1 MLRELKIKWLK
12 WIDGIDL
19 PEKKIEEILE
29 SYDFHELDIEAALE
43 ANQRARIDSYD
54 DYLFLTLHFPK
65 YNQLQK
71 IYNLNEFHV
80 FVGKDF
86 LITLRDFEGQYIDD
100 IYNKYEKKGE
110 NEYDLEISPGL
121 VLYEII
127 QAMLEKMFQVSSN
140 IRKDIRTIEKEVF
153 RKSSSPLVKD
163 ILIKKRNIIVL
174 KHMFQP
180 QMWVLIALENHMKK
194 LFNDDIEAY
203 FEDLEDKLQRIIT
216 DILVLE
222 EQVESLEDAF
232 KSLIDI
238 QTNWIIR
245 LLTIFSAFMLPL
257 TFVTSFYGMNI
268 ELPYQDSPE
277 IAYISMFWS
286 LVVLWAVFWVFLKRR
301 KV

>member
-19 PEKKIEEILE
+19 TEKKIEEILE

-43 ANQRARIDSYD
+43 SNQRARIDSYD

-86 LITLRDFEGQYIDD
+86 LITLRDFEWQYIDD
-100 IYNKYEKKGE
+100 IYNRYEIKEE
-110 NEYDLEISPGL
+110 NEYDVEISPGL

-140 IRKDIRTIEKEVF
+140 IRKDIRMIEKEVF

-268 ELPYQDSPE
+268 DLPYQDSPE

-286 LVVLWAVFWVFLKRR
+286 LVILWVIFWVFLKRR

>member
-1 MLRELKIKWLK
+1 MLRQFNIKWLK

-19 PEKKIEEILE
+19 PEKQIEEILE

-65 YNQLQK
+65 YNQIQK

-194 LFNDDIEAY
+194 LFNDDLMIIFCY
-203 FEDLEDKLQRIIT
+203 YKLLSEI
-216 DILVLE
+216 
-222 EQVESLEDAF
+222 
-232 KSLIDI
+232 K
-238 QTNWIIR
+238 IR
-245 LLTIFSAFMLPL
+245 K
-257 TFVTSFYGMNI
+257 N
-268 ELPYQDSPE
+268 
-277 IAYISMFWS
+277 
-286 LVVLWAVFWVFLKRR
+286 
-301 KV
+301 